1 MRDLV
6 NGLRML
12 RRSPGL
18 AAAAILSIGLGIGAT
33 TAIFGVVRHV
43 LLRPL
48 PYAAPERL
56 VALWETTADNPE
68 RWVAPANY
76 LDWQRDAADAFEA
89 MAAYD
94 SFSAA
99 VSGEGEPERLRAV
112 SASGTFF
119 EVLGQPVAEGRALV
133 SSDDR
138 AGAPCVAVLSHA
150 LRERRFASRAAVGA
164 ALVLDGR
171 PCEVVGVLP
180 ADFTFPLQSR
190 AEVWINGDR
199 GVPRS
204 FPFPGDITTVRDSH
218 LLYVVGRLRP
228 GVALA
233 TAQAA
238 LQTVMTRLAAAHPDT
253 NTGLGARA
261 VSLHEA
267 VVGDVQPVLWLLQ
280 ATVVVLL
287 LVACA
292 NVAHLLLAR
301 ATARQ
306 QEIAVRISLGAG
318 RARLVRQLLIEAL
331 ALAIPGG
338 IVGVL
343 AATWGVDALVA
354 AAPESIPRLG
364 DVTVDPLVVA
374 FAATLTL
381 VTTLVFGLA
390 PALGLASPAN
400 QPLLA
405 PGQRVAGRP
414 ATRWWHRAIVIG
426 ELALAQVLVVGALLL
441 TASLMAATRVD
452 LGFATEGRLAAELTL
467 ARDRYLRPV
476 GGADDFTIDPTPKRQ
491 FVSAVLAHLEG
502 APGIRAAA
510 AAFTAPLS
518 GAPNR
523 GIRID
528 GNPEPARGQEP
539 DADFQVVTP
548 DFFRTLGIA
557 VREGRVFTDA
567 DDGRA
572 QPVAIVNETFVRRYL
587 GGASPLGRVVRF
599 GGDRS
604 HVVVGVVADTRYRR
618 VEQASD
624 PTFYLP
630 IGQNDERWPFLAFLT
645 WTDGDA
651 TAAAPLVRA
660 AIRAADPAQ
669 AISTL
674 RPFDEVFAAALAPR
688 RFNTWLVALFGV
700 TAMVLAAIGAYGVMA
715 AAVAGRTREL
725 GVRSALGASAV
736 HLRGLVLGETAL
748 LAVAA
753 SLVGLGLA
761 VGGSGLLRSLLF
773 DVAPRDPRMLA
784 VAGLTVV
791 GVALAA
797 AWLPARR
804 AARINPVD
812 ALRSDG

>member
-6 NGLRML
+6 NGFRLL

-18 AAAAILSIGLGIGAT
+18 AAAAVLSIGLGIGAT

-43 LLRPL
+43 LLQPL
-48 PYAAPERL
+48 PYSAPERL
-56 VALWETTADNPE
+56 VALWETSSDNPS
-68 RWVAPANY
+68 RWVAPANF
-76 LDWQRDAADAFEA
+76 LDWQRDTAGVFTG

-99 VSGEGEPERLRAV
+99 VSGDGEPERLRVV

-119 EVLGQPVAEGRALV
+119 EVLGQPAAEGRTLSPA
-133 SSDDR
+133 DDR
-138 AGAPCVAVLSHA
+138 PGAPCVAVLTHA
-150 LRERRFASRAAVGA
+150 LRQRRFGTAPAIGA
-164 ALVLDGR
+164 PLVLDGR

-180 ADFTFPLQSR
+180 AGFEFPLQSR
-190 AEVWINGDR
+190 AELWINGDR

-204 FPFPGDITTVRDSH
+204 FPFPGDITAVRDSH
-218 LLYVVGRLRP
+218 LLYVVGRLRD
-228 GVALA
+228 GVAVD
-233 TAQAA
+233 TAGAA
-238 LQTVMTRLAAAHPDT
+238 VQTVMARLAVEHPDT

-261 VSLHEA
+261 LSLHEA
-267 VVGDVQPVLWLLQ
+267 VVGDVEAVLWLLQ

-292 NVAHLLLAR
+292 NVAHLLLGR

-306 QEIAVRISLGAG
+306 QEIAVRVSLGAG
-318 RARLVRQLLIEAL
+318 RGRLVRQLLVEAL

-338 IVGVL
+338 VLGVL
-343 AATWGVDALVA
+343 IATWGVDLLVA
-354 AAPESIPRLG
+354 AAPDGIPRLR
-364 DVTVDPLVVA
+364 DAAVDPVVVG
-374 FAATLTL
+374 FAAALTL
-381 VTTLVFGLA
+381 MTTMLFGLA
-390 PALGLASPAN
+390 PALGLATPAAA
-400 QPLLA
+400 PALA
-405 PGQRVAGRP
+405 QGQRVAGRR
-414 ATRWWHRAIVIG
+414 ATRFWHRAIVVG

-441 TASLMAATRVD
+441 TASLIAATRVD

-476 GGADDFTIDPTPKRQ
+476 AEGDGFTIDPTPKRQ
-491 FVSAVLAHLEG
+491 FVEAVLARLRG
-502 APGIRAAA
+502 APGVRAAA

-523 GIRID
+523 GIHIE
-528 GNPEPARGQEP
+528 GAPAPPRGQEP
-539 DADFQVVTP
+539 AADFQVVTA

-557 VREGRVFTDA
+557 PSDGRVFTAA
-567 DDGRA
+567 DDARA
-572 QPVAIVNETFVRRYL
+572 QPVAVVNETFARQYL
-587 GGASPLGRVVRF
+587 GPGSPIGRVVRF
-599 GGDRS
+599 GGDRR
-604 HVVVGVVADTRYRR
+604 HVVVGVVADTRYRQ
-618 VEQASD
+618 VEQAPD

-630 IGQNDERWPFLAFLT
+630 LDQNDERWPFLAFLV
-645 WTDGDA
+645 WTGGEA
-651 TAAAPLVRA
+651 AAAAPLVRE

-674 RPFDEVFAAALAPR
+674 RAFDEIFATALAPR
-688 RFNTWLVALFGV
+688 RFNTWLVALFGL

-715 AAVAGRTREL
+715 AAVASRTREL
-725 GVRSALGASAV
+725 GVRSALGASAR

-753 SLVGLGLA
+753 ALVGIA
-761 VGGSGLLRSLLF
+761 VAAGGSGLVRALLY
-773 DVAPRDPRMLA
+773 DVAPRDPRLLA
-784 VAGLTVV
+784 GAAVTVV
-791 GVALAA
+791 VVALAA

-812 ALRSDG
+812 ALRVDG